1 MNRAGRRVSPLPRP
15 GELAVAALAVAA
27 CFAAPASLAAQQAN
41 PAAGTFVDSI
51 AVEGNVR
58 LTDAEVLADLSLQPR
73 TTISFR
79 DIRSAL
85 KELWG
90 TGQYRD
96 LTISARGGRDGPVVL
111 VLDVAE
117 QDVMDAVAIVGLE
130 RLSQGSVRDTADL
143 RAGEPYSPQKLAI
156 ARDFIRTEL
165 ADDGVPF
172 ARIDE
177 RTEEVPGRPGHV
189 RLTLEVT
196 EGQRVTVAQVGFE
209 GNESLDAD
217 RLRDALETKPEGF
230 WWFRQGS
237 YQESTLEEDLLARLP
252 QLYRSQGHLDFEV
265 LGDTLLIDPETGKSR
280 LEVAVREGPRYRV
293 RDFVVEGNSR
303 FPTERIEQY
312 YQPERGGL
320 LSSLGF
326 GGDEEENPVFDA
338 SAFDA
343 AATAVGTLYR
353 NNGYLGASVEP
364 FYEFDE
370 TDGDGDP
377 TLLVGWRIREGP
389 PSYIRRVEVEGNDYT
404 HERVIRDQ
412 LFTLPGDIYSEER
425 LIQSYQAISALG
437 YFETPMELPSL
448 QPADDGSGNVDIV
461 YRVAERQTGSVN
473 FGTAMGGGYGLSGF
487 IGYDQ
492 PNLFG
497 QAKAGSLRWDF
508 GRYISNFTL
517 SYTDPALWRTR
528 VSGTVS
534 AFYTRDRFFQF
545 TTGQRRLQGG
555 SLRFGL
561 PLPGSLRTRLFLGY
575 SLSRTKYELFSRS
588 EDTSLFGRDPGVL
601 STLSASLQRQT
612 LNHRLFPTQGS
623 RQVASAEMNGGPLGG
638 DGDFVKFGVEG
649 SWYAPVGQIGSGP
662 RPVRTTLG
670 LSLRAGAIVGDA
682 ERFPFDRYWMGGVQ
696 FGERL
701 RGYEET
707 TVTPAGFFDRGS
719 ASGILEGERLGNAF
733 LSMTIEYAIRIGDSF
748 SPSVFY
754 DAGNVWVS
762 ASEFTPTRLF
772 RGAGVGVQLVT
783 PFGPIGLD
791 YAYGFDKADPG
802 WQLHF
807 RMGPGL

>member
-1 MNRAGRRVSPLPRP
+1 MNELTGALASPRTGAPT
-15 GELAVAALAVAA
+15 AVLIAALLL
-27 CFAAPASLAAQQAN
+27 PALLTAQGAD

-51 AVEGNVR
+51 TVEGNVR
-58 LTDAEVLADLSLQPR
+58 LTDEEILTGLALQPR

-79 DIRSAL
+79 DIQTAL
-85 KELWG
+85 KALWT
-90 TGQYRD
+90 TGEYRD
-96 LTISARGGRDGPVVL
+96 LTISAQGGQGEPVVL
-111 VLDVAE
+111 VLDVEE
-117 QDVMDAVAIVGLE
+117 QDVMDAVTIVGLE

-156 ARDFIRTEL
+156 ARDFIRSEL
-165 ADDGVPF
+165 ADDGIPF

-177 RTEEVPGRPGHV
+177 QVDEIPGKPGHV

-196 EGQRVTVAQVGFE
+196 EGQRVTIAQVGFT
-209 GNESLDAD
+209 GNENVDSEQLRGALD
-217 RLRDALETKPEGF
+217 TKPEAF

-237 YQESTLEEDLLARLP
+237 YQESTLEEDLLSRLP
-252 QLYRSQGHLDFEV
+252 ELYRSLGFLDFEV
-265 LGDTLLIDPETGKSR
+265 LGDTLIIDPATGKSR
-280 LEVAVREGPRYRV
+280 LEVMVEEGRRYRV

-303 FPTERIEQY
+303 FPTDQIEQF
-312 YQPERGGL
+312 YQPRQGGL
-320 LSSLGF
+320 LSSFGIG
-326 GGDEEENPVFDA
+326 GGDDENPVFNA

-343 AATAVGTLYR
+343 AAVAVGSLYR

-370 TDGDGDP
+370 ATDNGDDP
-377 TLLVGWRIREGP
+377 TLLVGWRIQEGP
-389 PSYIRRVEVEGNDYT
+389 PAYIRRVEVEGNDYT
-404 HERVIRDQ
+404 HERVVRDQ

-425 LIQSYQAISALG
+425 LIQSYQAVSALG

-461 YRVAERQTGSVN
+461 YRVRERQTGTVN

-487 IGYDQ
+487 LGYEQ

-497 QAKAGSLRWDF
+497 QAKAGNFRWDF
-508 GRYISNFTL
+508 GRYINNLTL
-517 SYTDPALWRTR
+517 SYTDPSLRRSR

-534 AFYTRDRFFQF
+534 LFYTRDRFFQF

-575 SLSRTKYELFSRS
+575 SLSRTKYDLFSRS
-588 EDTSLFGRDPGVL
+588 EDTSLFGRDPG
-601 STLSASLQRQT
+601 TLSSLSVSIQRQT
-612 LNHRLFPTQGS
+612 LNHNLFPSQGS
-623 RQVASAEMNGGPLGG
+623 RQVVTAEMNGGPLGG
-638 DGDFVKFGVEG
+638 DGDFIKYGLEG
-649 SWYAPVGQIGSGP
+649 TWFVPVGQIGSGP
-662 RPVRTTLG
+662 RPIRTTLG
-670 LSLRAGAIVGDA
+670 LAVRAGAIFGNA

-701 RGYEET
+701 RGYDET
-707 TVTPAGFFDRGS
+707 TITPAGFFDRGS
-719 ASGILEGERLGNAF
+719 GSGILEGERLGNAF
-733 LSMTIEYAIRIGDSF
+733 LSLTVEYAIRFNDNLSLGF
-748 SPSVFY
+748 FY

-762 ASEFTPTRLF
+762 AAEFTPTRLF
-772 RGAGVGVQLVT
+772 RGAGVGAQLVT
-783 PFGPIGLD
+783 PFGPLGLD
-791 YAYGFDKADPG
+791 YAYGFDKVNPG

-807 RMGPGL
+807 RMGPGF

>member
-1 MNRAGRRVSPLPRP
+1 MNELTGALASPRTGAPT
-15 GELAVAALAVAA
+15 AVLIAALLP
-27 CFAAPASLAAQQAN
+27 PALLTAQGAD

-51 AVEGNVR
+51 TVEGNVR
-58 LTDAEVLADLSLQPR
+58 LTDEEILTGLALQPR

-79 DIRSAL
+79 DIQTAL
-85 KELWG
+85 KALWT
-90 TGQYRD
+90 TGEYRD
-96 LTISARGGRDGPVVL
+96 LTISAQGGQGEPVVL
-111 VLDVAE
+111 VLDVEE
-117 QDVMDAVAIVGLE
+117 QDVMDAVTIVGLE

-156 ARDFIRTEL
+156 ARDFIRSEL
-165 ADDGVPF
+165 ADDGIPF

-177 RTEEVPGRPGHV
+177 QVDEIPGKPGHV

-196 EGQRVTVAQVGFE
+196 EGQRVTIAQVGFT
-209 GNESLDAD
+209 GNENVDSEQLRGALD
-217 RLRDALETKPEGF
+217 TKPEAF

-237 YQESTLEEDLLARLP
+237 YQESTLEEDLLSRLP
-252 QLYRSQGHLDFEV
+252 ELYRSLGFLDFEV
-265 LGDTLLIDPETGKSR
+265 LGDTLIIDPATGKSR
-280 LEVAVREGPRYRV
+280 LEVMVEEGRRYRV

-303 FPTERIEQY
+303 FPTDQIEQF
-312 YQPERGGL
+312 YQPRQGGL
-320 LSSLGF
+320 LSSFGIG
-326 GGDEEENPVFDA
+326 GGDDENPVFNA

-343 AATAVGTLYR
+343 AAVAVGSLYR

-370 TDGDGDP
+370 ATDNGDDP
-377 TLLVGWRIREGP
+377 TLLVGWRIQEGP
-389 PSYIRRVEVEGNDYT
+389 PAYIRRVEVEGNDYT
-404 HERVIRDQ
+404 HERVVRDQ

-425 LIQSYQAISALG
+425 LIQSYQAVSALG

-461 YRVAERQTGSVN
+461 YRVRERQTGTVN

-487 IGYDQ
+487 LGYEQ

-497 QAKAGSLRWDF
+497 QAKAGNFRWDF
-508 GRYISNFTL
+508 GRYINNLTL
-517 SYTDPALWRTR
+517 SYTDPSLRRSR

-534 AFYTRDRFFQF
+534 LFYTRDRFFQF

-575 SLSRTKYELFSRS
+575 SLSRTKYDLFSRS
-588 EDTSLFGRDPGVL
+588 EDTSLFGRDPG
-601 STLSASLQRQT
+601 TLSSLSVSIQRQT
-612 LNHRLFPTQGS
+612 LNHNLFPSQGS
-623 RQVASAEMNGGPLGG
+623 RQVVTAEMNGGPLGG
-638 DGDFVKFGVEG
+638 DGDFIKYGLEG
-649 SWYAPVGQIGSGP
+649 TWFVPVGQIGSGP
-662 RPVRTTLG
+662 RPIRTTLG
-670 LSLRAGAIVGDA
+670 LAVRAGAIFGNA

-701 RGYEET
+701 RGYDET
-707 TVTPAGFFDRGS
+707 TITPAGFFDRGS
-719 ASGILEGERLGNAF
+719 GSGILEGERLGNAF
-733 LSMTIEYAIRIGDSF
+733 LSLTVEYAIRFNDNLSLGF
-748 SPSVFY
+748 FY

-762 ASEFTPTRLF
+762 AAEFTPTRLF
-772 RGAGVGVQLVT
+772 RGAGVGAQLVT
-783 PFGPIGLD
+783 PFGPLGLD
-791 YAYGFDKADPG
+791 YAYGFDKVNPG

-807 RMGPGL
+807 RMGPGF